1 MQIIKDNHLHFLPP
15 APADGLEYL
24 SSAAA
29 GNSLSYCWD
38 VLWAHRR
45 LFVGTLIACLTFAAL
60 FTFSRTSVYQARG
73 SLELQIPAALSYSSR
88 DAQARGSVDGQTF
101 DSYLDVQIGILESD
115 TLIRRVITRLK
126 LAESAP
132 RRRWLGLA
140 TGTTDAEEVF
150 ERAKKNLVV
159 RQSRLNNLVEV
170 LYSAEDPQ
178 VAADFVNTLINE
190 YEHQNLESRWQ
201 MAQDTGSWLSRHL
214 VEIRTDLEASE
225 KELQHYARSNGLLLV
240 SDKDSLARQSLHHLQ
255 EALSLAQAE
264 RILRQSQ
271 MQMSAASSPESVPQ
285 VLENPA
291 LSGYGVKISELKR
304 QLAEYQLI
312 FTADNPKVKSI
323 QSQIASL
330 ETASKQQQS
339 SVLGSLRNQYTA
351 ALRNEKMLSA
361 EYAAQ
366 VRTVTDQDE
375 KMIRYETLKH
385 EVDTN
390 RATYESLLQ
399 KVKESGV
406 SVALQATNIRIV
418 DAAVP
423 PSRPYKPN
431 HLINLGCGLLAG
443 LLLGL
448 TSVAVHNR
456 YHRSIHRAGV
466 LSHYLTTRELG
477 VIPSRA
483 SLAPPRLSLPGRRS
497 GGVPSRDSVNPPRL
511 SFKERLRGVIPSRA
525 HLTPLRLSL
534 TGRLRPVDSS
544 DLQTWLEPDS
554 PVSESFRSLMTSILF
569 STENSADS
577 RLLVVTSPCSSEG
590 KTTVASNLAAA
601 FAAAGRRVLLV
612 DADLRRPR
620 LHTVFKLPNSPGLFE
635 FAAEIQLRGVA
646 AAEVDK
652 FVQPTVV
659 PGLFLMAS
667 GNSLTSA
674 PSLLYTLDFKKVF
687 SAIRGRFDMVLVDVP
702 PLLCANEVR
711 VMARLADGVILV
723 VRASSSR
730 VEEVVATERYLKEDG
745 GTLVGT
751 VLNDAPY
758 DVNRYYAQYA
768 AG

>member
-1 MQIIKDNHLHFLPP
+1 MQIIRDNNIHSLPYV
-15 APADGLEYL
+15 PADGLEYP
-24 SSAAA
+24 SAPAA
-29 GNSLSYCWD
+29 GNSLSYSWD
-38 VLWAHRR
+38 VLWAYRR
-45 LFVGTLIACLTFAAL
+45 LFVGTLTACLTLAAL
-60 FTFSRTSVYQARG
+60 FTFFSSSVYQARG
-73 SLELQIPAALSYSSR
+73 LLELQIPAALSYNSR
-88 DAQARGSVDGQTF
+88 DGQAPGAVNGQTF

-115 TLIRRVITRLK
+115 TLVRRVITRLK
-126 LAESAP
+126 LAEGAPP
-132 RRRWLGLA
+132 RRWFGLA
-140 TGTTDAEEVF
+140 AGTTAAEEVF
-150 ERAKKNLVV
+150 ERTKKNLVV
-159 RQSRLNNLVEV
+159 RQSRLNNLVEI
-170 LYSAEDPQ
+170 LYNADDPKA
-178 VAADFVNTLINE
+178 AADFVNTLINE
-190 YEHQNLESRWQ
+190 YEQQNLEARWQ

-214 VEIRTDLEASE
+214 VDIRTQLEASE
-225 KELQHYARSNGLLLV
+225 NELQNYGRTNGLLLV
-240 SDKDSLARQSLHHLQ
+240 SDKDSLARESLHHLQ

-271 MQMSAASSPESVPQ
+271 MEMSADSTPETVPQ

-312 FTADNPKVKSI
+312 FTADNPKVQSI

-330 ETASKQQQS
+330 ESASKQQQS
-339 SVLGSLRNQYTA
+339 SVLGSLRNQYAA

-361 EYAAQ
+361 RYGAQ

-423 PSRPYKPN
+423 PSKPYKPN

-443 LLLGL
+443 LVLGL

-456 YHRSIHRAGV
+456 SHRRIHRPGA

-483 SLAPPRLSLPGRRS
+483 SLLPP
-497 GGVPSRDSVNPPRL
+497 
-511 SFKERLRGVIPSRA
+511 
-525 HLTPLRLSL
+525 RLSL
-534 TGRLRPVDSS
+534 TGRLRAVESG
-544 DLQTWLEPDS
+544 DLQTWLEPNS

-569 STENSADS
+569 STQKSADS
-577 RLLVVTSPCSSEG
+577 RLLVVTSPSSAEG
-590 KTTVASNLAAA
+590 KTTIASNLAAA

-620 LHTVFKLPNSPGLFE
+620 LHSVFKLPNAPGLFE
-635 FAAEIQLRGVA
+635 FATEIQARGGA
-646 AAEVDK
+646 ARVDR

-667 GNSLTSA
+667 GSSLTSA
-674 PSLLYTLDFKKVF
+674 PSLLYNLDFRKIF
-687 SAIRGRFDMVLVDVP
+687 SVIRGRFDIVLVDVP

-730 VEEVVATERYLKEDG
+730 VEEVVATEKYLKEDG

-758 DVNRYYAQYA
+758 NVNRYYAQYA
-768 AG
+768 SGPVW

>member
-1 MQIIKDNHLHFLPP
+1 MQIIRDNNLHSLPS
-15 APADGLEYL
+15 APADGFEYP
-24 SSAAA
+24 SSPAV

-38 VLWAHRR
+38 VLWAHQR
-45 LFVGTLIACLTFAAL
+45 LFLGILIACLTIAAL
-60 FTFSRTSVYQARG
+60 FTFSSSSVYQARG
-73 SLELQIPAALSYSSR
+73 LLELQIPAALAYGSR
-88 DAQARGSVDGQTF
+88 DGQARGTVDGQSF

-115 TLIRRVITRLK
+115 TLVRRVITRLK
-126 LAESAP
+126 LAPGAP
-132 RRRWLGLA
+132 RRQWWGRGA
-140 TGTTDAEEVF
+140 GSAAPEKVF
-150 ERAKKNLVV
+150 ERTKKNLVV
-159 RQSRLNNLVEV
+159 RQSRLNNLVEI
-170 LYSAEDPQ
+170 LYSADDPQ

-190 YEHQNLESRWQ
+190 YEQQNLEARWQ
-201 MAQDTGSWLSRHL
+201 MAQDTDSWLSRHL
-214 VEIRTDLEASE
+214 IEIRTELEASE
-225 KELQHYARSNGLLLV
+225 NELQNYGRINGLLLV
-240 SDKDSLARQSLHHLQ
+240 SDKDSLARESLHHLQ

-264 RILRQSQ
+264 RMLRQSQ
-271 MQMSAASSPESVPQ
+271 MEMSAASSPETVPQ

-312 FTADNPKVKSI
+312 FTADNPKVQSI

-330 ETASKQQQS
+330 ETALKQQQL
-339 SVLGSLRNQYTA
+339 SVLGSLRNQYKA

-361 EYAAQ
+361 KYAAQ
-366 VRTVTDQDE
+366 VQTVTDQDE

-399 KVKESGV
+399 KVKEAGV

-423 PSRPYKPN
+423 PSKPYKPN

-443 LLLGL
+443 LFLGL
-448 TSVAVHNR
+448 TTVAVHNR
-456 YHRSIHRAGV
+456 SHRSIHRPGA
-466 LSHYLTTRELG
+466 LSHYLTTRELA

-483 SLAPPRLSLPGRRS
+483 RLVPR
-497 GGVPSRDSVNPPRL
+497 
-511 SFKERLRGVIPSRA
+511 
-525 HLTPLRLSL
+525 RLSL
-534 TGRLRPVDSS
+534 TGRLRAVESG
-544 DLQTWLEPDS
+544 DLQTWLEPNS
-554 PVSESFRSLMTSILF
+554 PLSESFRSLMTSILY
-569 STENSADS
+569 STENTADS
-577 RLLVVTSPCSSEG
+577 RLLVVTSPCSAEG

-620 LHTVFKLPNSPGLFE
+620 LHTVFKLPDSPGLFE
-635 FAAEIQLRGVA
+635 FGTEIQVRGDA
-646 AAEVDK
+646 LVDQ

-667 GNSLTSA
+667 GSSATSA
-674 PSLLYTLDFKKVF
+674 PSLLYTLDFRKVF

-730 VEEVVATERYLKEDG
+730 VEEVVATEKYLREDG

-758 DVNRYYAQYA
+758 NVNRYYAQYA
-768 AG
+768 SEPR